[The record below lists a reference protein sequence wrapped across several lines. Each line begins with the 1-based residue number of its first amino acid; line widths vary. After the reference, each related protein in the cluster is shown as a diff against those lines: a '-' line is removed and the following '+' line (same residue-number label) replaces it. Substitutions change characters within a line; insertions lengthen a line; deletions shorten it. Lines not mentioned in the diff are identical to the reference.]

1 MSAAIGIDVGGTKI
15 AAAVVDETGAVLGE
29 ARRET
34 AASDTH
40 GLARDMR
47 ACARD
52 AWAHAAE
59 RGGPASLDD
68 IAAVGA
74 GIPAQVELDGTI
86 PHCTNLPY
94 LVGSDV
100 VQRLA
105 DIFGMEVA
113 VENDANLAALGEAL
127 AGEEPTDSLVMLTL
141 GTGVGGGVIIDGKIL
156 RGPHGSAGEIGHI
169 VILAGGPECP
179 CGQRGCIEA
188 VVAAPYVAARA
199 REGLCGSE
207 DGADS
212 SLWQVDGAPD
222 AVSPEDVQTAARA
235 GDAFAARI
243 VAETGEYLGAA
254 LSSLANVFAPR
265 RILIG
270 GGFGTA
276 AADLLLPVARETVER
291 DALAGSRRGLTID
304 TASLGERAG
313 VVGAALFALTARD
326 EHAGPARSHGLKEG
340 TG

>member
-1 MSAAIGIDVGGTKI
+1 VSAAIGIDVGGTKI

-29 ARRET
+29 ARRDMT
-34 AASDTH
+34 ATDTS
-40 GLARDMR
+40 GLVRDMR

-52 AWAHAAE
+52 AWAHSAQN
-59 RGGPASLDD
+59 GGPASLDD

-74 GIPAQVELDGTI
+74 GIPAQVERDGAI

-100 VQRLA
+100 VARLA
-105 DIFGMEVA
+105 DVFGMEVA

-127 AGEEPTDSLVMLTL
+127 AGAEPTDSLVMLTL
-141 GTGVGGGVIIDGKIL
+141 GTGVGGGVVVDGRIL

-169 VILAGGPECP
+169 VIVAGGPECP

-188 VVAAPYVAARA
+188 LVAAPYVAARA
-199 REGLCGSE
+199 REGLCASS
-207 DGADS
+207 DGGDS
-212 SLWQVDGAPD
+212 SLWQLDGAPD
-222 AVSPEDVQTAARA
+222 AVSPEDVHAAARA
-235 GDAFAARI
+235 GDAFARRI
-243 VAETGEYLGAA
+243 VAETGGYLGAA

-265 RILIG
+265 RMLIG
-270 GGFGTA
+270 GGFGMA

-313 VVGAALFALTARD
+313 VVGAALFALTAKGD
-326 EHAGPARSHGLKEG
+326 SAPKEG
-340 TG
+340 TR